1 MVKSIHVKG
10 FFDMGITVKSECS
23 NIYVESKTKT
33 IVVQSPDKSIVVTGA
48 GVQGQKGDKGEGVP
62 QGGSA
67 GQVLAKVDGDDYN
80 TEWIDDANTVTWID
94 VAGDVEYTGVE
105 TPIAS
110 GDVLTADYKGGTIY
124 RFINSTENANGYP
137 IEDSFYSNFDG
148 TNLTNKIVQR
158 GQ

>member
-1 MVKSIHVKG
+1 MSILVTSKESEIIVSSEEQKVIVTSSNPVVEVSAGGLPGAKG
-10 FFDMGITVKSECS
+10 SD
-23 NIYVESKTKT
+23 
-33 IVVQSPDKSIVVTGA
+33 
-48 GVQGQKGDKGEGVP
+48 GEGVP
-62 QGGSA
+62 AGGSA

-80 TEWIDDANTVTWID
+80 TEWVDDANTVTWIG

-105 TPIAS
+105 TAIAS
-110 GDVLTADYKGGTIY
+110 GEVLTADYKGATIY

-137 IEDSFYSNFDG
+137 SEDSFYSNFDG